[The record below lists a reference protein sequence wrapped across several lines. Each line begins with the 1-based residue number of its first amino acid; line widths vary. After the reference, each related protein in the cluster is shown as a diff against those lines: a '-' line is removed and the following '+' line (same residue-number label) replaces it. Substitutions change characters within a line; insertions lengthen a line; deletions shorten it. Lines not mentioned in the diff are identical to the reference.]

1 MGSMRRVAVISSA
14 SGNGKTTMGREL
26 AGRIGVPF
34 TEVDALVHGPN
45 WTETPNDVLAQRLAP
60 ILASEG
66 WVIDNVYRHKLGDL
80 VLEAADLVVWLDLP
94 MRVWLPRLLRRT
106 ARRLT
111 GREVLW
117 NGNRESLRSAVWG
130 RDSLFG
136 HALRMHF
143 ARRREWPLEL
153 SAYPV
158 VRLRTTAGVRAFLT
172 AVSSA
177 RQRPG
182 MGGLASERRTARLRL
197 RQVTDADIPGVVA
210 ISTDPRTNR
219 HRPDGTPTP
228 DEAAAIA
235 GRFVRGWEENGIGY
249 WLVEYE
255 GRNVGVAGI
264 TPITLGGAECWNL
277 YYRFSPEVHGRGL
290 AAEATREA
298 IAVARELSPEWPVV
312 ARTRPDNEPAIRL
325 ARAIGLEPR
334 PDLDADG
341 FITFAG

>member
-1 MGSMRRVAVISSA
+1 MRRVVVIASA
-14 SGNGKTTMGREL
+14 SGNGKTTMGRAL
-26 AGRIGVPF
+26 AGRLGVPF
-34 TEVDALVHGPN
+34 TELDALVHGPS
-45 WTETPNDVLAQRLAP
+45 WTETPDDVLAQRLAP
-60 ILASEG
+60 LLASEG
-66 WVIDNVYRHKLGDL
+66 WVIDNVYQRKLGNL
-80 VLEAADLVVWLDLP
+80 VLDAADVVVWLDLP
-94 MRVWLPRLLRRT
+94 ARVWLPRLVRRT

-111 GREVLW
+111 GREEIW
-117 NGNRESLRSAVWG
+117 NGNRESLRSALWG

-136 HALRMHF
+136 HALRTHF
-143 ARRREWPLEL
+143 ARRREWPVQL

-172 AVSSA
+172 GAPSA

-182 MGGLASERRTARLRL
+182 MGAPVAERRTARLRL
-197 RQVTDADIPGVVA
+197 RRVTEADIPGVVA

-228 DEAAAIA
+228 DEAAGIA
-235 GRFVRGWEENGIGY
+235 RRFIRGWEENGIGY

-255 GRNVGVAGI
+255 ARSVGVAGI
-264 TPITLGGAECWNL
+264 TAITLGDMDCWNL

-298 IAVARELSPEWPVV
+298 IAVARELTPEWPVV

-325 ARAIGLEPR
+325 ALAIGLVRR
-334 PDLDADG
+334 PDLDGDG
-341 FITFAG
+341 YVAFAG